1 MMKTRARVLDPSLRA
16 DAKADLRL
24 SATLIPDG
32 ADIMQV
38 VGLEWWTKM
47 DG

>member
-1 MMKTRARVLDPSLRA
+1 MMKTRARVLNPSLRA
-16 DAKADLRL
+16 DAKADLRS

-32 ADIMQV
+32 ADILELE
-38 VGLEWWTKM
+38 GLEWWTKM